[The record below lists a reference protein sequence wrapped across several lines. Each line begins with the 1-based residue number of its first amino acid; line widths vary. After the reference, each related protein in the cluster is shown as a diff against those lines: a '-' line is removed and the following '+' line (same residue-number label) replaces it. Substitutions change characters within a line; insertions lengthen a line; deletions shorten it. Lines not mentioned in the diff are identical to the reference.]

1 VGKRTGVTRGDK
13 RRNDRLVDLRR
24 LVPRENALVGVDLA
38 EDKQALAVTDHDSR
52 VLARKTVKDTLAH
65 QLGEHLDWAV
75 GQARRNGF
83 AAVTVACEPT
93 GSRWLHLQRLCEER
107 RLAFVCVQPL
117 VTHIAREQEDYTRGK
132 SDERDA
138 VLIARLTGELRCY
151 RPERLDEEW
160 ATLRHLGR
168 RRARL
173 ITTATASV
181 HQMRD
186 YLAVAWPAALTTA
199 AGPFESKTWLA
210 ALAVVT
216 ERCEADPGRL
226 RPLGLQEFTALVR
239 RELPRFGGRRL
250 TCRIATALFEAL
262 TCAAGV
268 AAQRRGLLR
277 RTGWALEDL
286 RVARHHLSQV
296 EEEMVAQLDVLG
308 VGASLAS
315 IPGMT
320 AATAAA
326 ILAETGDPARF
337 SSSRAL
343 VKHAGVAPAS
353 NDSGN
358 YHGQAHISRRGRPA
372 LRLAVWRVTWG
383 MLRHNPVLA
392 AKYTQLTTREHDK
405 LNAGQAHIACT
416 AALLRWIYALTV
428 HHTLW
433 DPRIASGAIGHDH
446 AAAPAMR
453 PPLAA

>member
-1 VGKRTGVTRGDK
+1 VSKRTGVTRGDK
-13 RRNDRLVDLRR
+13 RRNERLAELRR
-24 LVPRENALVGVDLA
+24 LVPRANALVGVDLA

-52 VLARKTVKDTLAH
+52 VLARKTVRVTLAH
-65 QLGEHLDWAV
+65 QLGKHLDWAV
-75 GQARRNGF
+75 ERARREGF
-83 AAVTVACEPT
+83 FAVTVACEPT
-93 GSRWLHLQRLCEER
+93 GSRWLHLQRLCEDR
-107 RLAFVCVQPL
+107 GIAFVCVQPL
-117 VTHIAREQEDYTRGK
+117 VTHIAREQEDYTRNK

-151 RPERLDEEW
+151 RPERLNEEW

-173 ITTATASV
+173 VTTATGCV
-181 HQMRD
+181 HQIRD
-186 YLAVAWPAALTTA
+186 YLALAWPAMLTTA
-199 AGPFESKTWLA
+199 ARPFESVTWLA

-216 ERCEADPGRL
+216 ERCGADPARL
-226 RPLGLQEFTALVR
+226 RELGLEEFTDLVR
-239 RELPRFGGRRL
+239 AEVPRFGGRRL
-250 TCRIATALFEAL
+250 TRRISTAVFEAL
-262 TCAAGV
+262 TCTDGV

-286 RVARHHLSQV
+286 RVARRHLRQV
-296 EEEMVAQLDVLG
+296 EQEMVAQLDVLG
-308 VGASLAS
+308 VAASLAS
-315 IPGMT
+315 VPGMT

-353 NDSGN
+353 NDSG
-358 YHGQAHISRRGRPA
+358 HHQGESRISRRGRPA

-392 AKYTQLTTREHDK
+392 AKYTALTTRETGK
-405 LNAGQAHIACT
+405 LTTGQAHIACA

-428 HHTLW
+428 HHTTW
-433 DPRIASGAIGHDH
+433 DPRIASGVIPHDQADTATTSPK
-446 AAAPAMR
+446 AA
-453 PPLAA
+453 

>member
-1 VGKRTGVTRGDK
+1 MSKRTGVTRGDK
-13 RRNDRLVDLRR
+13 RRNERLEELRR

-52 VLARKTVKDTLAH
+52 VLARKTVRSTLAH

-75 GQARRNGF
+75 EQARRGGF
-83 AAVTVACEPT
+83 FAVTVSCEPT

-107 RLAFVCVQPL
+107 GIAFVCVQPL
-117 VTHIAREQEDYTRGK
+117 VTHIAREQEDYTRSK

-151 RPERLDEEW
+151 RPERLEEEW

-168 RRARL
+168 RRERL
-173 ITTATASV
+173 ISAATAAM

-186 YLAVAWPAALTTA
+186 YLSVAWPAALTA
-199 AGPFESKTWLA
+199 AAKPFESMTWLA
-210 ALAVVT
+210 AIAVVT
-216 ERCEADPGRL
+216 DRCGADPAVL
-226 RPLGLQEFTALVR
+226 RELGLDEFTARVR

-250 TCRIATALFEAL
+250 TCRIVVAVFEAL
-262 TCAAGV
+262 TCTDGV

-277 RTGWALEDL
+277 RTSWALEDL
-286 RVARHHLSQV
+286 RAARVQRARV
-296 EEEMVAQLDVLG
+296 EEEMAAQLGVLG

-326 ILAETGDPARF
+326 ILAEVGDPARF
-337 SSSRAL
+337 ASSRAL

-353 NDSGN
+353 NESGRFA
-358 YHGQAHISRRGRPA
+358 GESHISRRGRPA
-372 LRLAVWRVTWG
+372 LRLAIWRVTWG

-392 AKYTQLTTREHDK
+392 AKYAQLTTRQAGK
-405 LNAGQAHIACT
+405 LTTGQAHVAC
-416 AALLRWIYALTV
+416 AAAVLRWIYALTV
-428 HHTLW
+428 HHTVW
-433 DPRIASGAIGHDH
+433 DPRIAAGTIPHDQATAAIATPVVG
-446 AAAPAMR
+446 
-453 PPLAA
+453 